1 MFATLHQSCWWN
13 HWPLSQ
19 CVRKHCTGTWRKV
32 LGSADFY
39 NCNNRY
45 FSSGKSFHYLS
56 KTFATWDFHLLSYS
70 HLRALQKR
78 LIARKLGLHSSSIL
92 LQKSAPASGNGE
104 DILEGKTGQVIS
116 DHSAT
121 SGQRSLSPSDQEV
134 SCKTFAEEDL
144 ENIQNLAKNGSLRSK
159 TSSWSSK
166 NKKKLSE
173 REFSAIK
180 GSQDLSSRKK
190 TQLSPGK
197 MMNILSDFGKDEQV
211 KKVAQKTGIS
221 GLLFEKIFLEF
232 KRKIIS
238 QLKHGNDEMLRV
250 LSKTYCNSVSTDGP
264 SKLYPLFFAFARKV
278 HPMLNCIDEVKKI
291 SDLRGPADL
300 FLEARAVKRKII
312 YHAGPT
318 NSGKTHSALA
328 RFRAANT
335 GVYCGPLRLLAT
347 EVAKRTNEAGVLCD
361 LLTGEDRQWAISP
374 EEPANHIAATV
385 EMCSTETFY
394 DCAVIDEIQ
403 MMKDKGRGWAW
414 TRTLLGLPCPEIH
427 VCGEHSAVDIV
438 QRLVAS
444 CNDEMEVYH
453 YKRLSPLLVT
463 SHHSLDGRLER
474 VKPGDCVVA
483 FSQQE
488 LYRLRREIEE
498 KTSRKCAII
507 YGGLPPA
514 TKIEQESKFND
525 PEDECSVLVAS
536 DAIGMGLNL
545 NIKRVVF
552 SKLTKF
558 DGHEVVELS
567 PSQAKQIAGR
577 AGRYGSNYPNGE
589 AITLKREDSK
599 LLHSLITTPT
609 EDVKAAG
616 LAPTLEQIE
625 MLSQQLPDA
634 SLVKLYDVFESVVQ
648 LDGANYFMCD
658 LEFKKKIAHKIRG
671 LPLSITDQYV
681 FSTAPLN
688 AKTIDFAPKFAF
700 NVCHEIELTAS
711 RLKKLIDWPPKVPR
725 SLAQLQKLEALHE
738 GLDFYLWLSYHFPDI
753 FMDTEQICEMQ
764 ERVQGI
770 IGEVVSLDTLKNL
783 TDRWRQRRSSEAYKT
798 ATVGKRQRR
807 DAGARFRKDIRRLK
821 GNKLLV

>member
-1 MFATLHQSCWWN
+1 
-13 HWPLSQ
+13 
-19 CVRKHCTGTWRKV
+19 
-32 LGSADFY
+32 
-39 NCNNRY
+39 
-45 FSSGKSFHYLS
+45 
-56 KTFATWDFHLLSYS
+56 
-70 HLRALQKR
+70 
-78 LIARKLGLHSSSIL
+78 
-92 LQKSAPASGNGE
+92 
-104 DILEGKTGQVIS
+104 
-116 DHSAT
+116 
-121 SGQRSLSPSDQEV
+121 
-134 SCKTFAEEDL
+134 
-144 ENIQNLAKNGSLRSK
+144 
-159 TSSWSSK
+159 
-166 NKKKLSE
+166 
-173 REFSAIK
+173 
-180 GSQDLSSRKK
+180 
-190 TQLSPGK
+190 
-197 MMNILSDFGKDEQV
+197 
-211 KKVAQKTGIS
+211 
-221 GLLFEKIFLEF
+221 
-232 KRKIIS
+232 
-238 QLKHGNDEMLRV
+238 MLRV

-414 TRTLLGLPCPEIH
+414 TRTLLGLCKY
-427 VCGEHSAVDIV
+427 G
-438 QRLVAS
+438 
-444 CNDEMEVYH
+444 
-453 YKRLSPLLVT
+453 K
-463 SHHSLDGRLER
+463 LER

-545 NIKRVVF
+545 W
-552 SKLTKF
+552 
-558 DGHEVVELS
+558 
-567 PSQAKQIAGR
+567 
-577 AGRYGSNYPNGE
+577 
-589 AITLKREDSK
+589 LKREDSK

-700 NVCHEIELTAS
+700 NVCHEIELTSS

-738 GLDFYLWLSYHFPDI
+738 GLDFYLWLRCGQVFLVYCNYGFHQTNCGFRNRHAFELEIPDW
-753 FMDTEQICEMQ
+753 
-764 ERVQGI
+764 QG
-770 IGEVVSLDTLKNL
+770 LC
-783 TDRWRQRRSSEAYKT
+783 
-798 ATVGKRQRR
+798 GKLIKV
-807 DAGARFRKDIRRLK
+807 RKECT
-821 GNKLLV
+821 

>member
-1 MFATLHQSCWWN
+1 
-13 HWPLSQ
+13 
-19 CVRKHCTGTWRKV
+19 
-32 LGSADFY
+32 
-39 NCNNRY
+39 
-45 FSSGKSFHYLS
+45 
-56 KTFATWDFHLLSYS
+56 
-70 HLRALQKR
+70 
-78 LIARKLGLHSSSIL
+78 
-92 LQKSAPASGNGE
+92 
-104 DILEGKTGQVIS
+104 
-116 DHSAT
+116 
-121 SGQRSLSPSDQEV
+121 
-134 SCKTFAEEDL
+134 
-144 ENIQNLAKNGSLRSK
+144 
-159 TSSWSSK
+159 
-166 NKKKLSE
+166 
-173 REFSAIK
+173 
-180 GSQDLSSRKK
+180 
-190 TQLSPGK
+190 
-197 MMNILSDFGKDEQV
+197 
-211 KKVAQKTGIS
+211 
-221 GLLFEKIFLEF
+221 
-232 KRKIIS
+232 
-238 QLKHGNDEMLRV
+238 MLRV

-463 SHHSLDGRLER
+463 SHHSLDGKLER

-545 NIKRVVF
+545 W
-552 SKLTKF
+552 
-558 DGHEVVELS
+558 
-567 PSQAKQIAGR
+567 
-577 AGRYGSNYPNGE
+577 
-589 AITLKREDSK
+589 LKREDSK

-625 MLSQQLPDA
+625 MLSQQLSDA

-783 TDRWRQRRSSEAYKT
+783 TDRWRQRRSSEAFKT